1 MENGAGHTGL
11 GKGGFALSE
20 NEKREGV
27 GDVPIRKSVHPEGEA
42 GTHFSL
48 QEMTKAI
55 KGDLQDPRT
64 VALLRGWAGRAL
76 VKAGNPGTETAQAQ
90 VLLDELRKRTV
101 YVQDPINTEMIVKP
115 KTTLCLED
123 GKLCIPASDCDDRV
137 VALVALCMCVGI
149 DCRIVAQAFG
159 TDRATHVICAIHD
172 VKSGWKL
179 VDPSA
184 KDWPVGKAHPATKQW
199 WVDPTSGAMSMS
211 ANGEPV
217 SLGKEPDHGDYIGVG
232 AIPMPHGFSPL
243 THGAAYTPIGIE
255 TGEVPGCYHKTH
267 DPSCSACTSRK
278 PAEPPQPGAPSRV
291 GCGACGT
298 PSPDGQPCCASC
310 GVGEAPIGFGDVA
323 EIERIC
329 GMGQS
334 DDGDGPFSTILGP
347 GGTSST
353 SANGPVIGQT
363 QVGAYPNGAYGST
376 DDVGDDLSAGVDSII
391 NGDANPAIDQASS
404 TIMWIAIAA
413 GAVAAVVLV
422 GPIVWEAV
430 LERNMYV
437 SARRARA

>member
-1 MENGAGHTGL
+1 MSNLGHPTGV

-20 NEKREGV
+20 EEKRAGV
-27 GDVPIRKSVHPEGEA
+27 GDVPIRKTVHPEGEA

-76 VKAGNPGTETAQAQ
+76 VKGGNPTGETAQAQ

-123 GKLCIPASDCDDRV
+123 GKLCIPAADCDDRV
-137 VALVALCMCVGI
+137 VAFVALCMCVGI

-159 TDRATHVICAIHD
+159 TDRATHVIAAIND
-172 VKSGWKL
+172 VNPRTGGWKR

-184 KDWPVGKAHPATKQW
+184 KNWPVGKSHPATKEW
-199 WVDPTSGAMSMS
+199 WVDPTSGSMSLS
-211 ANGEPV
+211 ANGEAV

-232 AIPMPHGFSPL
+232 AIPMPHGYSPL

-267 DPSCSACTSRK
+267 NPSCSVCTSRK
-278 PAEPPQPGAPSRV
+278 PAEPPSGGRRA
-291 GCGACGT
+291 GCGSCGT
-298 PSPDGQPCCASC
+298 PSPDGTPCCAAC
-310 GVGEAPIGFGDVA
+310 GVGELPIGLGDVA
-323 EIERIC
+323 EVERIC
-329 GMGQS
+329 GMGQYT
-334 DDGDGPFSTILGP
+334 DTTVVGP

-353 SANGPVIGQT
+353 SENGPSMGPT
-363 QVGAYPNGAYGST
+363 QAGSGATYQGT
-376 DDVGDDLSAGVDSII
+376 DSLGDDLSAGVDSIV

-430 LERNMYV
+430 LERNMYAT
-437 SARRARA
+437 ARRARA